1 MVFQVRIREFH
12 KEDPMSLV
20 VIAFLFLA
28 AIYGGYLSGAA
39 GTVLGLLGLLL
50 LLHPGRI
57 VLVVKKKT
65 AK

>member
-1 MVFQVRIREFH
+1 
-12 KEDPMSLV
+12 MSLV